1 MLAYPKCNAS
11 WEGLIVRE
19 LIRRSGAPRGEA
31 YFWGVH
37 TGAELDFL
45 ILQNGQGVG
54 FEIKLTRFPK
64 VTAAM
69 RPARE
74 ALNLEQLHVICHGEG
89 APRPLSDGITAVP
102 VASLDACVT
111 DSRNIAPLLIP
122 TDQTCP

>member
-1 MLAYPKCNAS
+1 M
-11 WEGLIVRE
+11 RE

-102 VASLDACVT
+102 VASLDTCVT